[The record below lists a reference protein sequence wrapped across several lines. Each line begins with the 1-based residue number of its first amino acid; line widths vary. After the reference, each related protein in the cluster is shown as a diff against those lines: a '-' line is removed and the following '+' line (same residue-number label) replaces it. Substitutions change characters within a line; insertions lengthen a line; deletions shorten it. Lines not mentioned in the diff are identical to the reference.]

1 MLWQEL
7 TTSII
12 MPVVAAV
19 LAAGIISVI
28 GCASG
33 HLCTGGSS
41 EAEEDWEDD
50 TSVIV
55 GRFRRIVDV
64 ISFRTV
70 VRR

>member
-1 MLWQEL
+1 MLWHEL

-12 MPVVAAV
+12 MPVIAAV

-33 HLCTGGSS
+33 RLCTGVSS